1 MEYIFS
7 NLIGAFVFDGNCNVK
22 DKIIFRSVEDYK
34 NRERHVEALLKRH
47 DAKKPEGKAL
57 AEVLAYFRKKEF
69 FNEFYKKNIAMTKEG
84 LRSSVAEDT
93 LVIQAINAIGEL
105 DKAANMLSKRLREW
119 YELHAPEFSRSLD
132 DNGKFAELVLKKDKN
147 KLLEEIKVKKEDCIG
162 ADLMPRDIEA
172 IRFLAHQI
180 DELYRTRKKEEAYIE
195 ESMKHFCPN
204 LAAVAGTITGAKLL
218 EEAGS
223 LKKLSIL
230 PSSTVQIL
238 GAEKALFR
246 HMKTGSRPPKYGII
260 YSHSFIQQQVK
271 SNQGKAARALAD
283 KISIAAKVDYFK
295 GEYVGDRL
303 NKELEGKFPK

>member
-1 MEYIFS
+1 MKYIFS
-7 NLIGAFVFDGNCNVK
+7 NLIGAFVFDESCNVK
-22 DKIIFRSVEDYK
+22 DKILFRNIDDYRNK
-34 NRERHVEALLKRH
+34 DQHIVALLKRH

-57 AEVLAYFRKKEF
+57 AEILAYFKKKEF
-69 FNEFYKKNIAMTKEG
+69 FSEFYHKNIAITKEG
-84 LRSSVAEDT
+84 LRNSVAEDT
-93 LVIQAINAIGEL
+93 LIVQAINSIGEL

-119 YELHAPEFSRSLD
+119 YELHNPEFSRSLG
-132 DNGKFAELVLKKDKN
+132 DNEKFAELVLRKDKN
-147 KLLEEIKVKKEDCIG
+147 KLLEEIGVKKEDCIG
-162 ADLMPRDIEA
+162 ADLGQRDIEA
-172 IRFLAHQI
+172 IRILAHQI
-180 DELYRTRKKEEAYIE
+180 DELFRTRKKIEAYIE

-223 LKKLSIL
+223 LRKLSIL
-230 PSSTVQIL
+230 PSSTIQIL

-271 SNQGKAARALAD
+271 ANHGKAARALAD
-283 KISIAAKVDYFK
+283 KISIAARVDYFK

-303 NKELEGKFPK
+303 NKELEGKFLK